1 MKRVAVL
8 ALACVLMTVGAMQSF
23 AQASGPWVGK
33 KLGVAHIT
41 IYDEWC
47 KAVYDEFKEQA
58 KAMGFG
64 EVNIQDGNLNAETQQ
79 KQVENFIAQKY
90 DMIIID
96 PVSPD
101 GIKKTLDKAKAAGI
115 PVLAFDSGTDWSSLV
130 THVAW
135 DHAETGR
142 LTGKYVADYAKKN
155 LGGKVKVGI
164 LAMLDAPHTA
174 IRSVEFKKQLEADLG
189 KSNVTYVFE
198 QDFGQTRESAMNIVT
213 NNLAKPMDI
222 IWGAVDNAA
231 MGARIALKNNGID
244 KTKVVSAGAWGAEP
258 FNLLNAKDPWYIM
271 CVGVSPA
278 NIVKA
283 TLESA
288 KLYFQGKAASIPREQ
303 NTDLA
308 VIDQSNIS
316 QYMKYVQK

>member
-1 MKRVAVL
+1 MKRVSMSILFCLL
-8 ALACVLMTVGAMQSF
+8 ALVVVMQPL
-23 AQASGPWVGK
+23 AQTTGPWVGK
-33 KLGVAHIT
+33 RLGVAHIT

-47 KAVYDEFKEQA
+47 KAVYDEFKAQGHT
-58 KAMGFG
+58 MGFG
-64 EVNIQDGNLNAETQQ
+64 EINIQDGNLNAETQQ

-90 DMIIID
+90 DMILID

-115 PVLAFDSGTDWSSLV
+115 PVIAFDSGTDWPSLI

-142 LTGKYVADYAKKN
+142 LTGRYVADYAKKY

-174 IRSVEFKKQLEADLG
+174 IRSVEFKKELEAQLG
-189 KSNVTYVFE
+189 KNNVTYVFE
-198 QDFGQTRESAMNIVT
+198 QDFGQTRESAMNIVM
-213 NNLAKPMDI
+213 NNLAKPIDV

-231 MGARIALKNNGID
+231 MGARIALKNNGIQNV
-244 KTKVVSAGAWGAEP
+244 KVVSAGAWGAEP
-258 FNLLNAKDPWYIM
+258 FNLLNNKDPWYMM
-271 CVGVSPA
+271 CVGVSPY

-283 TLESA
+283 SLESA
-288 KLYFQGKAASIPREQ
+288 QLYFQGKASTIPREQ
-303 NTDLA
+303 NTELA
-308 VIDQSNIS
+308 VIDQTNIS
-316 QYMKYVQK
+316 QYMKYVK